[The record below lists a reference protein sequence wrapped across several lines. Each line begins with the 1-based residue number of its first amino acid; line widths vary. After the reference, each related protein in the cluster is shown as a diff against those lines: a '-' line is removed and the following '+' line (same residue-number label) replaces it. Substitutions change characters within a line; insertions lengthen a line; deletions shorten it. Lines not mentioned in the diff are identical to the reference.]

1 MDKHFAIFILTHGRA
16 DKLYTLKALKKG
28 GYTGK
33 TYLLIDNEDSQ
44 ADEYIHKYG
53 RENVVIFDKAAVIKK
68 TDTMDNFEKHNAI
81 VYARNAVFDV
91 AKTIGLDYFLM
102 LDDDYTAF
110 EYRYV
115 EGNALRNRQLRGL
128 DSVFEAVISFME
140 KNTNVLTVA
149 FAQGGDFVGGLGGA
163 NFWKGF
169 MRKAMNSFFCRTT
182 SPIEFRGTMNE
193 DVVTYTTLGSR
204 GMLFLSYTGVHVN
217 QLATQSLKGGM
228 TEEYQKY
235 GTYLKTFYAVM
246 SMPSCVKIAQRFS
259 YKRIHHSVLWD
270 NCVPK
275 ILNERYQKM
284 GGDEG
289 GVHRTEQNSLSS

>member
-1 MDKHFAIFILTHGRA
+1 MRDDFAVFILTHGRA
-16 DKLYTLKALKKG
+16 NKLVTLRALKKG
-28 GYTGK
+28 GYTGR

-204 GMLFLSYTGVHVN
+204 GMLFLSYTGVHVK